1 MGRHHM
7 QLADIIINRPKY
19 VECAISVN
27 GIIPWIKENVKN
39 SELKMI
45 AMLKEEFA
53 KELGLGVTEVESL
66 TFYQNLKF
74 VLLVSGIVVQN
85 GFNNSGKKLF
95 VMRDATYRDK
105 MPKYWKSRA
114 KLFKQLIK
122 SNEWKILL
130 KKSGKNDNINENV
143 EKVNE

>member
-1 MGRHHM
+1 MGRHNM

-53 KELGLGVTEVESL
+53 KELEFDISEVESPI
-66 TFYQNLKF
+66 FYQNLKF
-74 VLLVSGIVVQN
+74 VMLVNGIVVQN
-85 GFNNSGKKLF
+85 GFNDSGKKLF
-95 VMRDATYRDK
+95 VMKDATYRDR

-114 KLFKQLIK
+114 KLFKRLIK
-122 SNEWKILL
+122 SDEWKILL
-130 KKSGKNDNINENV
+130 KKSGKNDNINENA
-143 EKVNE
+143 EKENE